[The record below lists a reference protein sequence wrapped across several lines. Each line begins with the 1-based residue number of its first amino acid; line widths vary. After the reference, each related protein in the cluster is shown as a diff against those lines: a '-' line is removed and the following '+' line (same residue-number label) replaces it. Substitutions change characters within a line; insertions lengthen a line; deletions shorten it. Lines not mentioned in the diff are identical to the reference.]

1 MGIRQLGLSAALV
14 FTLGLAVPLPA
25 LAAAPVQ
32 IAPGQSCYGVHGR
45 LVCNGHSRRPVYGW
59 KCAYITRLDLEIA
72 GWDMIFSAATVSAAG
87 LFLDGTIAGIPVG
100 AVVGLVGIG
109 EGATGSFV
117 LWYADSYFSPGWYCG
132 YVRVR

>member
-1 MGIRQLGLSAALV
+1 MGIRQLGLSIGFALA
-14 FTLGLAVPLPA
+14 LGLAIPVPA

-32 IAPGQSCYGVHGR
+32 TAPTQTCYGVHGR
-45 LVCNGHSRRPVYGW
+45 LVCNGYSRRPVYGW
-59 KCAYITRLDLEIA
+59 ECAYITRLDLEIA

-117 LWYADSYFSPGWYCG
+117 LWYADSY
-132 YVRVR
+132 V